1 MALKPAASCKLIWA
15 GIILVAVWA
24 SDQATTSARTSPMN
38 NNALMVEKHEQ
49 WMFEFGRDYNDDAD
63 EKAKRLEIFSDNVEY
78 IESFN
83 DATAGAKSYKL
94 GLNKFADLTN
104 EEFRA
109 SRNGYKLPE
118 FRQNYPSMS
127 LINYEESDDVPSSID
142 WREEGAVTG
151 VKSQGEC
158 GGCWAFSAVAAVEG
172 INKLKTNELV
182 SLSEQELLDCD
193 TSLNRGCNGGTIN
206 YAFDFITHNGLSSDY
221 EYPYKGFVNGTCRAR
236 GTTNAAIKIKGY
248 KSVPFK
254 SESALLI
261 AVAKQPVSV
270 AIDSSGPEF
279 QFYSKGVFNG
289 VCGTELDHG
298 VAVVGYGEDNGIKY
312 WLVKNSWGP
321 EWGEEGY
328 IKLQRDIDAPEG
340 LCGIAM
346 SAAYP
351 TA

>member
-1 MALKPAASCKLIWA
+1 M
-15 GIILVAVWA
+15 
-24 SDQATTSARTSPMN
+24 
-38 NNALMVEKHEQ
+38 
-49 WMFEFGRDYNDDAD
+49 
-63 EKAKRLEIFSDNVEY
+63 KAKRLEIFSDNVEY

-94 GLNKFADLTN
+94 GLNEFADLTN

-109 SRNGYKLPE
+109 SRNGYKLTE

-127 LINYEESDDVPSSID
+127 YTESDSVPSSID
-142 WREEGAVTG
+142 WRDKGAVTD
-151 VKSQGEC
+151 VKSQGKC

-172 INKLKTNELV
+172 INQLKTNELV

-206 YAFDFITHNGLSSDY
+206 YAFDFITHNGLSSEY
-221 EYPYKGFVNGTCRAR
+221 EYPYKGFVNGTCSAR
-236 GTTNAAIKIKGY
+236 GTTNAAIKITGY
-248 KSVPFK
+248 KSVLFN

-270 AIDSSGPEF
+270 AIDSSGREF
-279 QFYSKGVFNG
+279 QLYSEGVYNG

-298 VAVVGYGEDNGIKY
+298 VAVVGYGEEEDGTKY
-312 WLVKNSWGP
+312 WLVKNSWGTD
-321 EWGEEGY
+321 WGEKGY
-328 IKLQRDIDAPEG
+328 IRMQRNIDAPEG